1 MPKPI
6 DTHDFSLRMRA
17 RGIAASEGAVRITR
31 LTGSQQEH
39 DLSEPAN
46 CRGFGRIRHFRRTTT
61 QGWPPNPLPIEPA
74 ARALGI
80 PTAPAAMNAQVF
92 QNAVC
97 NWRCWYCYVDFELL
111 SGRADRSEV
120 LSAEQLIDLYLNEP
134 EPPPVID
141 LSGGQPDLVP
151 EWIAWMI
158 QALRERGVA
167 DRVYLWSD
175 DNLSTDYY
183 FSRLTA
189 GQRATIEGHPRYGK
203 VCCFKGF
210 DAASF
215 AMNTR
220 ARELD
225 FDRQFEL
232 LRRLVHETPLDIYA
246 YATFTGPDEHDVSPA
261 MARFVD
267 RLQEIAVDLPLR
279 TVPLEVSVTF
289 TPVEG
294 RLPSETMSRALAVQ
308 EYAIAA
314 WTTELEQRFSS
325 AEREVSICDVD
336 LRR

>member
-1 MPKPI
+1 MPRPI
-6 DTHDFSLRMRA
+6 DTDDFSLDMRA
-17 RGIAASEGAVRITR
+17 RGIDVPERAVRITR

-39 DLSEPAN
+39 DLTEPTN
-46 CRGFGRIRHFRRTTT
+46 CRGFGRIRHFRRTTS
-61 QGWPPNPLPIEPA
+61 QGWPSNPLPIEPA

-80 PTAPAAMNAQVF
+80 PGAPVTLNAQVF

-111 SGRADRSEV
+111 SGRADRSEP
-120 LSAEQLIDLYLNEP
+120 LTAEQLVELYLDESQ
-134 EPPPVID
+134 PPPMID

-151 EWIAWMI
+151 EWVAWMMG
-158 QALRERGVA
+158 ALRDRGVA
-167 DRVYLWSD
+167 ERVYVWSD

-189 GQRATIEGHPRYGK
+189 VQRATIEGYSRYGK
-203 VCCFKGF
+203 VACFKGF

-220 ARELD
+220 AREQD

-232 LRRLVHETPLDIYA
+232 MRRLIVETPLDLYA
-246 YATFTGPDEHDVSPA
+246 YATFTGPDDHNVGAA
-261 MARFVD
+261 MTRFVD

-279 TVPLEVSVTF
+279 TVPLEVGITYK
-289 TPVEG
+289 PVEG
-294 RLPSETMSRALAVQ
+294 RRPLQTMKRALAVQ
-308 EYAIAA
+308 EAAIAA
-314 WTTELEQRFSS
+314 WTTELEQRFGS
-325 AEREVSICDVD
+325 AEREGSICDVD

>member
-6 DTHDFSLRMRA
+6 DTDDFSLDMRA
-17 RGIAASEGAVRITR
+17 RGVDEPERAVRITR

-46 CRGFGRIRHFRRTTT
+46 CEGFGRIRHFRRTTS
-61 QGWPPNPLPIEPA
+61 QGWPSNPLPIEPA
-74 ARALGI
+74 ARALRIQG
-80 PTAPAAMNAQVF
+80 TPATLNAQVF

-111 SGRADRSEV
+111 SGRADRSELLTANELV
-120 LSAEQLIDLYLNEP
+120 ELYLNESD
-134 EPPPVID
+134 PPPVID

-158 QALRERGVA
+158 EALRDRGIE

-183 FSRLTA
+183 FSRLTTE
-189 GQRATIEGHPRYGK
+189 QRATIERDHCYGK

-210 DAASF
+210 DTASF
-215 AMNTR
+215 AMNTG
-220 ARELD
+220 AREED
-225 FDRQFEL
+225 FDRQFDL
-232 LRRLVHETPLDIYA
+232 MRRLVHETPVDLYA
-246 YATFTGPDEHDVSPA
+246 YATFTGPDDDDVSAA
-261 MARFVD
+261 MTRFVD
-267 RLQEIAVDLPLR
+267 RLQDIAAELPLR
-279 TVPLEVSVTF
+279 TVPLEVGVTF

-294 RLPSETMSRALAVQ
+294 RRPPEMVQRALAVQ
-308 EYAIAA
+308 ESAIAA
-314 WTTELEQRFSS
+314 WNTELDQRFSS
-325 AEREVSICDVD
+325 AERNGSICNVD